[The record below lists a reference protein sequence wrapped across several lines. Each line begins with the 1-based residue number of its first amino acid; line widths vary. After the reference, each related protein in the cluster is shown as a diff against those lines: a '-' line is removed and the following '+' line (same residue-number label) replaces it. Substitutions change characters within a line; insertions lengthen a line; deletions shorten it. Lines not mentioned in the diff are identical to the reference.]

1 MGSEKQDGGVS
12 IQSTRGILLIF
23 NSSTTVK
30 DLLAYIFA
38 KSNALVF
45 HKRVS

>member
-12 IQSTRGILLIF
+12 IQSTRGILFIF

-30 DLLAYIFA
+30 DLLPYIFA